1 MIMKNCGNLGKIKS
15 DKKPLMDEGLTMP
28 MDYGKEL
35 SYSERTK

>member
-1 MIMKNCGNLGKIKS
+1 MKHWENLGKIKS
-15 DKKPLMDEGLTMP
+15 DKKSLMDEELTMH